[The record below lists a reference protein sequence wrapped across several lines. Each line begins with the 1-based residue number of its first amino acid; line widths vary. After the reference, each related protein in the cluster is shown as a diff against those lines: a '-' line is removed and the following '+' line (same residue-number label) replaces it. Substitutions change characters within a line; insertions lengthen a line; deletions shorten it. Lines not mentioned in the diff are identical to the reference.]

1 MAPSVELTLQLG
13 NVRVCTSSAH
23 PCSMAAAPPCQSP
36 GQWEGQLAC
45 VITAGPA
52 QRSAWPPYLRGPL
65 LPLLLQKPPGSSP
78 CPSSVSGRRA
88 DTLPGKGSTRGS
100 APCGPCLLW
109 TDCDPLTWVICPP
122 PPSPWNVRCQAHSA
136 LGKPRHFVGW
146 RELSGRL
153 QETRSRPG
161 GGGGS
166 TPPRALAAFAHTGR
180 GEPRKILG

>member
-1 MAPSVELTLQLG
+1 MERQKRSKKEKQNKKKAKKRKGKRKKGEGKEGEGRSRAVPCEALPLAPSVELTLQLG

-23 PCSMAAAPPCQSP
+23 PCSMAAEPPCQSP

-65 LPLLLQKPPGSSP
+65 LPPLLQKPPGSSP

-122 PPSPWNVRCQAHSA
+122 PPSPW
-136 LGKPRHFVGW
+136 KPPSQLPF
-146 RELSGRL
+146 
-153 QETRSRPG
+153 
-161 GGGGS
+161 
-166 TPPRALAAFAHTGR
+166 
-180 GEPRKILG
+180 ILLPS